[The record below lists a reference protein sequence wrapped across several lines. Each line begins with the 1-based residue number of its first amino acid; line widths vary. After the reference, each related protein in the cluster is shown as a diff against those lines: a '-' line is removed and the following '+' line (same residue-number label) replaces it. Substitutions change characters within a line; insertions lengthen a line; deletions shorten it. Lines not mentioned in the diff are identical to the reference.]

1 MADTPLQP
9 QPQHIGTHAQITGL
23 LRRLM
28 DAHALVHITLPG
40 ENEYWLSAVIDVH
53 AQDGYLLLDEL
64 TPHDG
69 NARMA
74 QARRVIVSAQVQGVD
89 ISFTSQLLGQGTSDG
104 LVYYRLAFP
113 EQVRYW
119 QRRASYRARVG
130 AASVIPVMMQR
141 ADRAT
146 LQGELFDISSGGV
159 GTRHKKSEGIV
170 PMLGEVWEHCQLH
183 LPDGQDIVC
192 ALEIRFIG
200 RGEQSASLRLGGRF
214 VDITR
219 PQLKQVEN
227 FVAALERERLRKAR
241 RIRES

>member
-1 MADTPLQP
+1 MADTPLQSE
-9 QPQHIGTHAQITGL
+9 PQHVDNHAQITGL

-53 AQDGYLLLDEL
+53 PQENYLLLDEL
-64 TPHDG
+64 TPHEG

-89 ISFTSQLLGQGTSDG
+89 ISFASQLLGQGMSDG

-119 QRRASYRARVG
+119 QRRASYRARVSV
-130 AASVIPVMMQR
+130 ASVIPVVLQR
-141 ADRAT
+141 ADQPT
-146 LQGELFDISSGGV
+146 LHGELFDISAGGV
-159 GTRHKKSEGIV
+159 GTRHKKSEGAV
-170 PMLGEVWEHCQLH
+170 PMLGEVWEHCRIQL
-183 LPDGQDIVC
+183 PEGQDIHC

-200 RGEQSASLRLGGRF
+200 QSEQDRSLRIGGRF
-214 VDITR
+214 VDIAR

-241 RIRES
+241 RIRED